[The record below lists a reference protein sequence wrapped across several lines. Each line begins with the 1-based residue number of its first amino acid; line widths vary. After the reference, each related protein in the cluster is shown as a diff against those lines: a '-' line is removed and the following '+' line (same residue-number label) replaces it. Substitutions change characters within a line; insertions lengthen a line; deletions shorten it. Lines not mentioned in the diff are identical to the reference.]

1 VIPNVVGFGGW
12 APDGQHIVLALPE
25 FHVFDLLGNDL
36 GTIPVFSLAWA
47 GNDQLA
53 GFGDFSVPVGLSQVR
68 LFDIHGN
75 QVGAVPT
82 EFDDVRFAPGT
93 PIFAGIEPASGNN
106 SVATK
111 YRIWDGQNLSPQLA
125 GVALRWAPDGSEL
138 AVLVSPTNGGQ
149 EGTLA
154 VVDVTG
160 KEILQ
165 VPGWTADFRSSTAFS
180 PDDRYLAACLQDT
193 PGQYPQIRVVD
204 VATGSV
210 SDSLGNCGSFS
221 WTASDVLYAS
231 TWGGSL
237 PRVWT
242 PSGGV
247 MDAHIPG
254 TTAVASSDG
263 SVAYF
268 SSDPTVHVQTD
279 GVTRDYV
286 FAGPI
291 EGLSWSPDGFA
302 LAVVSDASAD
312 TSPTQKGSE
321 LTIIRVSQ

>member
-36 GTIPVFSLAWA
+36 GTIPAFSLAWA

-53 GFGDFSVPVGLSQVR
+53 GFGDFSTPVGLGQIR

-75 QVGAVPT
+75 QIGAVPT

-93 PIFAGIEPASGNN
+93 PILAGIEPASGNN

-111 YRIWDGQNLSPQLA
+111 YRIWDGQNLSSPLA

-160 KEILQ
+160 KEILR
-165 VPGWTADFRSSTAFS
+165 VPGWTGDFRNPVAFS
-180 PDDRYLAACLQDT
+180 HDGLYLAACRDSSPT
-193 PGQYPQIRVVD
+193 QYPQIHVVD
-204 VATGSV
+204 LATGSV

-221 WTASDVLYAS
+221 WTASDALYAS

-237 PRVWT
+237 PRMWT
-242 PSGGV
+242 PSAGV

-263 SVAYF
+263 NVAYF
-268 SSDPTVHVQTD
+268 SSDPTVHIQAG
-279 GVTRDYV
+279 GVTRDYT
-286 FAGPI
+286 FPGPI
-291 EGLSWSPDGFA
+291 EGLSWSPDGST
-302 LAVVSDASAD
+302 LAVVSSASAD